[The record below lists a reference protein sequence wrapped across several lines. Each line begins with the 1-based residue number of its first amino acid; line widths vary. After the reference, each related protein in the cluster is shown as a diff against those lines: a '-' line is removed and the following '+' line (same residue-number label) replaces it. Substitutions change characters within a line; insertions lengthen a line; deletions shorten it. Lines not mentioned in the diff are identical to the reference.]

1 VFSAGKYKSELEIMH
16 SLREGLQR
24 KARNKKMPIL
34 QSQKSD
40 QRKLFL
46 GYGKWHFLRGFAA
59 KSLTLVVKPK
69 KNQSEKIGILYF

>member
-1 VFSAGKYKSELEIMH
+1 MH

-46 GYGKWHFLRGFAA
+46 GYGKWHFLRGLEA
-59 KSLTLVVKPK
+59 KSLTLVVTPK
-69 KNQSEKIGILYF
+69 KNPIGKDWDFVFLEPETNSD